1 MARRLPSWQDIG
13 AVVRRK
19 PWRVLA
25 VGLCILALPL
35 LALPGLQLSSDI
47 LNELPKKAP
56 SAKGF
61 DAIGRHMPLGEMAPV
76 VLVVDGR
83 KASLYSPAAFAAL
96 GDLSKNLLKLD
107 AVTSVRS
114 AAMPTAGDRPSQAT
128 TGQSQDLQDF
138 PQKLGQAADGAGKV
152 EDGVAKLRDGLA
164 QIDTQLPQLTNGIGQ
179 GADGVK
185 RMDDGVGQLRQG
197 VGAAR
202 QGLGQLRNGLAT
214 AQSGI
219 VRLRDEVAAP
229 TDKALRDAWSSLQ
242 AFSVGKADP
251 RYPQAMTAVAQAYGR
266 VTGQNPLTGQPA
278 QPGYS
283 GLSASLGELADGIG
297 KAVTGVD
304 QLDQGLG
311 RMDDGLGQLRD
322 GLTRLL
328 TGLQQAQPGIGRL
341 QDGVGQMLSGVQSQL
356 LPGVDQ
362 LHTGLLQGAQNA
374 GALDVSG
381 LTTTAGPFVLTPGI
395 LNAVPELKQ
404 QLGVFVTP
412 DEHRTRI
419 FVGLKQSPFS
429 NGAIGSVQDIEHTA
443 TLSLQKTPLIHAHV
457 YATGT
462 PAFFRDVR
470 SSSGHDLP
478 VIVLAVLAGVFVVL
492 ALLLRSV
499 VAPLYL
505 VGTVLMS
512 LAAALGLTV
521 FVFQVLLHQG
531 GLAWWLPPFLFVLLV
546 ALGADYNIF
555 FMGRGREA
563 VGGAPTDEAVVEGLR
578 GTGRV
583 ITSAGLILAGTFAAL
598 MAAPLQSLAQM
609 GFATAAGII
618 LDTFVVRTFVVP
630 AATVLLGRRTWWPS
644 PRGRVHTA

>member
-83 KASLYSPAAFAAL
+83 KTSLYSPAAFAAL

-304 QLDQGLG
+304 QL
-311 RMDDGLGQLRD
+311 
-322 GLTRLL
+322 
-328 TGLQQAQPGIGRL
+328 
-341 QDGVGQMLSGVQSQL
+341 
-356 LPGVDQ
+356 
-362 LHTGLLQGAQNA
+362 HTGLLQGAQKA

-555 FMGRGREA
+555 FMGRVREA